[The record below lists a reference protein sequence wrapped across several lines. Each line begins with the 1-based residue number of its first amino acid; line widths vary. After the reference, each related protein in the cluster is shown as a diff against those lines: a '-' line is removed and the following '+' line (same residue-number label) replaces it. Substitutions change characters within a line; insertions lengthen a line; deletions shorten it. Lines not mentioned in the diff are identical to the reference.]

1 MCPKTVDKVL
11 AMIITWCV
19 PIQLKELSSQWPGT
33 ANPTSL
39 QLGNH
44 LRRMLRLVWHTRPK
58 VFSVGY
64 LWWDETKM
72 NFNEMENMLPD
83 RKLVQLL
90 CRGPEPGGMYF
101 PKNLEFY
108 WGASGDWTWRH
119 FCKKEMHWPR
129 WIKLNTYSPI
139 QATDCHK
146 WTVILWYLH
155 LVQVQLPWENPA
167 MASSFT
173 STRMDE
179 ETSGCSYLEVAN
191 SNSEPLLQKS
201 EAFH

>member
-1 MCPKTVDKVL
+1 
-11 AMIITWCV
+11 MIITTKHGCMMYPHTTQRTFLSMAWKP
-19 PIQLKELSSQWPGT
+19 PILLHCNLETICEGCCAWSGTQDLRCSQLVTCGEMKPKWISMRWKKCSQI
-33 ANPTSL
+33 
-39 QLGNH
+39 GN
-44 LRRMLRLVWHTRPK
+44 W
-58 VFSVGY
+58 FSY
-64 LWWDETKM
+64 
-72 NFNEMENMLPD
+72 
-83 RKLVQLL
+83 
-90 CRGPEPGGMYF
+90 CARGPEPGGMYF

-119 FCKKEMHWPR
+119 FCKKDMHWPR

-179 ETSGCSYLEVAN
+179 ETSGCSYLGVAN